1 MAWFF
6 VSPFLLSVPHN
17 PQWTTYSN
25 AGCSVQLPP
34 GWTASPD
41 PRKGWLHLMGTQGED
56 VVIWPV
62 FIPEEAAIQDIRTA
76 QSILMKLAAACP
88 YHASWEAPQAA
99 GPRALR
105 AFGKSQNMRA
115 VSVFTWTASS
125 RGTAAYFYLAAARE
139 EQFRQKQ
146 DDLAKI
152 LQSFRLVG
160 TAGKASPG
168 NLKFVSFR
176 DSREGSFT
184 VDVPAGWKTAG
195 GLFRVSPFVNRIAV
209 ETDSPDGQTRVMLGD
224 AELPSSFQEYLPGTP
239 AWAVQPVGS
248 NILGNI
254 VYPYMTGALFCQYYI
269 QSRIQPFC
277 SELQVTGVED
287 NPLVEKPAPM
297 PMTASTQFTE
307 GSVNYSCR
315 EQGQPRVGAC
325 AARTTRSIPPPQI
338 QSPMLQWRVDL
349 LMGYLAP
356 PESSK
361 QAEMIMNRMK
371 DSFQVD
377 TQWGMREI
385 QAVGDRSRIISE
397 TSRDIAQMVESSQR
411 YRDAVDD
418 RIARLRSNAT
428 LGVTDVM
435 DPATGRHMTVDSGSG
450 YYWVDPRGMILGTNV
465 DTSPGVDF
473 RRLLELPLR

>member
-1 MAWFF
+1 
-6 VSPFLLSVPHN
+6 
-17 PQWTTYSN
+17 
-25 AGCSVQLPP
+25 
-34 GWTASPD
+34 
-41 PRKGWLHLMGTQGED
+41 
-56 VVIWPV
+56 
-62 FIPEEAAIQDIRTA
+62 
-76 QSILMKLAAACP
+76 
-88 YHASWEAPQAA
+88 
-99 GPRALR
+99 
-105 AFGKSQNMRA
+105 
-115 VSVFTWTASS
+115 
-125 RGTAAYFYLAAARE
+125 
-139 EQFRQKQ
+139 
-146 DDLAKI
+146 
-152 LQSFRLVG
+152 
-160 TAGKASPG
+160 
-168 NLKFVSFR
+168 
-176 DSREGSFT
+176 
-184 VDVPAGWKTAG
+184 
-195 GLFRVSPFVNRIAV
+195 
-209 ETDSPDGQTRVMLGD
+209 
-224 AELPSSFQEYLPGTP
+224 
-239 AWAVQPVGS
+239 
-248 NILGNI
+248 
-254 VYPYMTGALFCQYYI
+254 MTGALFCQYYI